1 MPLFDNQS
9 RDDLRQMYIVAWRK
23 HRERSPMEPLE
34 AQIAQVI
41 AEHPEYHSLLE
52 DPESAVARDFTPE
65 GGQANPFLHMG
76 LHLTVRDQ
84 IATDRP
90 QGIRAA
96 YETLLRRRDPH
107 DVEHAIIEYLAE
119 ALWQAQR
126 DGVPPNEQ
134 VYLRRV
140 QKLAR

>member
-1 MPLFDNQS
+1 MPLFETQS
-9 RDDLRQMYIVAWRK
+9 RGDLRRMYVDAWRK
-23 HRERSPMEPLE
+23 YRDRSPLEPLE
-34 AQIAQVI
+34 TQIADIV
-41 AEHPEYHSLLE
+41 AAHPEYHALLE
-52 DPESAVARDFTPE
+52 NGEAALQRDFTPE
-65 GGQANPFLHMG
+65 AGQTNPFLHMA

-96 YETLLRRRDPH
+96 FETLIRRRDPH
-107 DVEHAIIEYLAE
+107 DVEHAMLEHLAE

-126 DGVPPNEQ
+126 DGAPPNEQ

-140 QKLAR
+140 QKMAR

>member
-1 MPLFDNQS
+1 MPLFQNQS
-9 RDDLRQMYIVAWRK
+9 RSDLRQMYVDAWRK
-23 HRERSPMEPLE
+23 HRERLPMEPLE

-41 AEHPEYHSLLE
+41 AEHPEYQALLN
-52 DPESAVARDFTPE
+52 DADAALARDFTPE
-65 GGQANPFLHMG
+65 GGQSNPFLHMG

-84 IATDRP
+84 VATDRP
-90 QGIRAA
+90 QGIRSA
-96 YETLLRRRDPH
+96 YMALARRREPH
-107 DVEHAIIEYLAE
+107 DVEHAMIEHLAE

-126 DGVPPNEQ
+126 DGSPPNEQ

>member
-1 MPLFDNQS
+1 MPIFQNQS
-9 RDDLRQMYIVAWRK
+9 RHELRQMYVEVWRK
-23 HRERSPMEPLE
+23 QRDRLPLEPLE

-41 AEHPEYHSLLE
+41 AEHPEYQSLL
-52 DPESAVARDFTPE
+52 DDRDTALTRDFTPE
-65 GGQANPFLHMG
+65 GGQTNPFLHMA

-90 QGIRAA
+90 LGVRAA
-96 YETLLRRRDPH
+96 YETLIRRRDPH
-107 DVEHAIIEYLAE
+107 EVEHAMLEHLAE

-126 DGVPPNEQ
+126 DNVPPNEQ

-140 QKLAR
+140 QKMAR